1 MGILYLCVVS
11 AVYRK
16 QDSIIAA
23 VATAIDC
30 ALWLDCWCYHG
41 GESLLWRILLFSA
54 VVCCALPVTP
64 ILLLYDKI

>member
-30 ALWLDCWCYHG
+30 ALWLDCCYHG